1 MSNEEIIGKL
11 MENAREAQR
20 IFETFSQERVDAA
33 VRAVGKIIYDNA
45 EMLARMAVEET
56 KIGNY
61 DDKVLKNKGKA
72 KATWYRLKGV
82 KSRGIIRRIE
92 EQGIVEIAKPLGV
105 VGAIMPVTNP
115 TLTPVHN
122 VMIALKGGNAII
134 ICPHPSAKTVNLKG
148 VELMNEALKKAG
160 APENLVQ
167 TVEDPSV
174 ELSTG
179 VMKAVDVCIATGGP
193 GMVKATYSSG
203 RPAFGVG
210 AGNVQ
215 ILVDKD
221 ADIPDAVKKIVTGRT
236 YDNGI
241 LCTCEQSAFCPS
253 ETIGPIVLELEKNG
267 GVYFDKPED
276 VEKIRKAV
284 FPEGSIN
291 KKLVG
296 ASAEKIAEA
305 AGLAVPR
312 GAKFLAVAVRKCG
325 AEELL
330 AKEKLFPVLAVYTYD
345 KWADAVEGAIANL
358 KLEGRGHSCV
368 IHSFTKENIEYAGER
383 IPVSRFVVNQI
394 GSNGLGG
401 AFYNGLNPTATLG
414 CGSWGNN
421 SLSENL
427 WYHHLINISRIAYL
441 IPDAKIPTDEEI
453 WSE

>member
-1 MSNEEIIGKL
+1 MSTEAVIGK
-11 MENAREAQR
+11 MVENARKAQVV
-20 IFETFSQERVDAA
+20 FETFSQEQVDAA
-33 VRAVGKIIYDNA
+33 VRAVGKAIYDNA

-61 DDKVLKNKGKA
+61 DDKVMKNKGKA

-82 KSRGIIRRIE
+82 KSRGILRRIE
-92 EQGIVEIAKPLGV
+92 EQGLVEIAKPVGV

-134 ICPHPSAKTVNLKG
+134 MCPHPSAKQVSIKG
-148 VELMNEALKKAG
+148 VELMNEALKKVG
-160 APENLVQ
+160 APDNLVQ
-167 TVEDPSV
+167 VVEDPSV
-174 ELSTG
+174 EMSSG

-203 RPAFGVG
+203 RPAYGVG

-215 ILVDKD
+215 VLIDKD
-221 ADIPDAVKKIVTGRT
+221 ADIPDAVKKLVTGRT

-241 LCTCEQSAFCPS
+241 LCTCEQTAFCPR
-253 ETIGPIVLELEKNG
+253 ETVGKIVEELKNAG
-267 GVYFDKPED
+267 GAYFDKPED
-276 VEKIRKAV
+276 IEKIRKAV
-284 FPEGSIN
+284 FPEGNIN

-296 ASAEKIAEA
+296 ASAVKIAEA
-305 AGLAVPR
+305 AGVTVP
-312 GAKFLAVAVRKCG
+312 ANTKFLAVPVQKFG

-330 AKEKLFPVLAVYTYD
+330 AKEKLFPVLALYTYD
-345 KWADAVEGAIANL
+345 KWADAVAGAITNL
-358 KLEGRGHSCV
+358 KLEGQGHSCV
-368 IHSFTKENIEYAGER
+368 IHSFTTANIEYAAER

-394 GSNGLGG
+394 GSSALGG

-427 WYHHLINISRIAYL
+427 WFHHLINISRLAYM

-453 WSE
+453 WND

>member
-11 MENAREAQR
+11 IENARKAQQV
-20 IFETFSQERVDAA
+20 FETFSQERVDAA
-33 VRAVGKIIYDNA
+33 VRAVGKVIYDNA
-45 EMLARMAVEET
+45 EMLARMAVDET
-56 KIGNY
+56 KIGSY

-134 ICPHPSAKTVNLKG
+134 ICPHPSAKMVNLKG

-167 TVEDPSV
+167 TVENPSV
-174 ELSTG
+174 ELSSG

-203 RPAFGVG
+203 KPAFGVG

-241 LCTCEQSAFCPS
+241 LCTCEQSVFCPS
-253 ETIGPIVLELEKNG
+253 ETIGPIIEEFKKNG

-296 ASAEKIAEA
+296 ANAATIAEA
-305 AGLAVPR
+305 AGLTVPQD
-312 GAKFLAVAVRKCG
+312 AKFLAAAVRKCG

-330 AKEKLFPVLAVYTYD
+330 SREKLFPVLAVYTYD
-345 KWADAVEGAIANL
+345 KWADAVEGAITNL
-358 KLEGRGHSCV
+358 KLEGQGHSCV
-368 IHSFTKENIEYAGER
+368 IHSFTRENIEYAGER

-441 IPDAKIPTDEEI
+441 IPNAKIPTDEEI